1 MTMGNIFNAAEI
13 IDMGIEK
20 ERKRRDFYG
29 RVATEFKEKDLRK
42 IFSDLRD
49 WEEEHVKKFTD
60 IRNSIKGEE
69 IAESY
74 QGEFTAYIS
83 ALVDDKLYAMVTASA
98 FAKNIKTPLDA
109 IQWGIG
115 FEKDAIL
122 FFNELLE
129 YMPSENRGKVR
140 QLVEEEKKH
149 IVYLAELRKKYL

>member
-1 MTMGNIFNAAEI
+1 MPNVFNAAEI

-20 ERKRRDFYG
+20 EKKRRDFYD
-29 RVATEFKEKDLRK
+29 RVAREFKEADLRK

-49 WEEEHVKKFTD
+49 WEETHIRKFTD
-60 IRNSIKGEE
+60 IRDSIAGEE

-74 QGEFTAYIS
+74 QGEFTAYVG
-83 ALVDDKLYAMVTASA
+83 ALVDDKLYAMVSAAS
-98 FAKNIKTPLDA
+98 FAKNVRTPLEA

-129 YMPSENRGKVR
+129 YMPSENKNKVR

-149 IVYLAELRKKYL
+149 IVYLAELRKKYLS